1 MINNKSL
8 LRLCD
13 KMDKKKK
20 YFGLG
25 IIGGFGIIAILIA
38 ILTFIPLIAMVSGPT
53 TVAVIPVYGEIGY
66 GTSTENITVA
76 NPDIFSQMM
85 DDATN
90 DPSIGAIVL
99 DINSPGG
106 SPVAGEEMLEKVNS
120 STKPVIARIS
130 DSGSSAAYM
139 VASGADEIVAS
150 PSSWVGS
157 IGVILTLSDL
167 SEYYKKQGV
176 DIYSITGGK
185 YKDIGADYRNLTPEE
200 RNMLQTMIDEEYEY
214 FMKLI
219 AKNRN
224 LSFDYVNTIAEGR
237 PYTGQQGLNVSLV
250 DYLGGKDYAIE
261 LAANKSNLSDYQV
274 YDYGTNSG
282 LFGF

>member
-1 MINNKSL
+1 
-8 LRLCD
+8 
-13 KMDKKKK
+13 MDEKKK

-25 IIGGFGIIAILIA
+25 IIGGFGIITIVIA
-38 ILTFIPLIAMVSGPT
+38 IMIFIPITAMISGPS

-66 GTSTENITVA
+66 GASTENTTVA
-76 NPDIFSQMM
+76 NPDTFSQMM
-85 DDATN
+85 DDALN
-90 DPSIGAIVL
+90 DPGIGAIVL

-106 SPVAGEEMLEKVNS
+106 SPVAGEQMLEKVNS

-130 DSGSSAAYM
+130 DTGSSAAYM
-139 VASGADEIVAS
+139 VASGADKIVAS

-185 YKDIGADYRNLTPEE
+185 YKDMGADYRNLTSEE
-200 RNMLQTMIDEEYEY
+200 KNMLQTMVDEEYEY
-214 FMKLI
+214 FIKLI
-219 AKNRN
+219 ANNRN
-224 LSFDYVNTIAEGR
+224 LSFDYVKKIAEGR

-250 DYLGGKDYAIE
+250 DHLGGKDYAIE
-261 LAANKSNLSDYQV
+261 LAANKSSMASYQV
-274 YDYGTNSG
+274 YDYSSGG

>member
-1 MINNKSL
+1 
-8 LRLCD
+8 
-13 KMDKKKK
+13 MDEKKK
-20 YFGLG
+20 YFTLG
-25 IIGGFGIIAILIA
+25 ILGGFGIIAIIIA
-38 ILTFIPLIAMVSGPT
+38 IMIFLPLVAMVSGPT
-53 TVAVIPVYGEIGY
+53 TVAVIPIYGEIGY
-66 GTSTENITVA
+66 GASSENVTVA

-85 DDATN
+85 DDANN

-106 SPVAGEEMLEKVNS
+106 SPVAGEEMLKKVNS
-120 STKPVIARIS
+120 SNKPVIARIS
-130 DSGSSAAYM
+130 DTGSSAAYM

-150 PSSWVGS
+150 PTSWVGS

-167 SEYYKKQGV
+167 SKYYQKQGI

-185 YKDIGADYRNLTPEE
+185 YKDIGADYRNLTSEE
-200 RNMLQTMIDEEYEY
+200 RSMLQKMVDEEYEY
-214 FMKLI
+214 FISLI

-224 LSFDYVNTIAEGR
+224 LSYDHVKNIAEGR
-237 PYTGQQGLNVSLV
+237 PYTGQQGLNVSLI

-261 LAANKSNLSDYQV
+261 LAANKSHMTSYQV
-274 YDYGTNSG
+274 YDYSSGG